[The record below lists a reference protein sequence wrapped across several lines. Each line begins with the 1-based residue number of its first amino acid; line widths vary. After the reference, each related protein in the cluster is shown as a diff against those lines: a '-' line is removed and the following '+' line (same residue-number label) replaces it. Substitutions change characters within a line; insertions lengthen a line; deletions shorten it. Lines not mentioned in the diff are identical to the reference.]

1 MIFSSISS
9 LVDPSL
15 LLRRLRDREA
25 RDREVRDRE
34 ARDREVRDREAD
46 SCVQPVDCDFSPLLS
61 PPLFVTQVNEK
72 KLQDVCRVRGV
83 VTG

>member
-25 RDREVRDRE
+25 RDCE
-34 ARDREVRDREAD
+34 ARDREAD
-46 SCVQPVDCDFSPLLS
+46 SCVQPVDCDFFPLLS

>member
-25 RDREVRDRE
+25 RDCE
-34 ARDREVRDREAD
+34 ARDREAD